1 MIGRPAELCVKAF
14 IVFIY
19 TGIASHHASG
29 VTRDDPIR
37 NATRLRFQLRRGRL
51 VSGSS
56 RPRRDVRN
64 DELWRFSPRYFDT
77 ALTPT
82 LPGAQAPTLNP
93 APGSPDPDAGQSEEG
108 GVEHGLA
115 PLTLDDPH
123 VEGRRTRDQHENP
136 DPVPQVSQ
144 ISSPVS
150 FAA

>member
-1 MIGRPAELCVKAF
+1 MSGMTVGNFTVSLTAPCALRP
-14 IVFIY
+14 
-19 TGIASHHASG
+19 
-29 VTRDDPIR
+29 
-37 NATRLRFQLRRGRL
+37 
-51 VSGSS
+51 
-56 RPRRDVRN
+56 
-64 DELWRFSPRYFDT
+64 SPC
-77 ALTPT
+77 PWE
-82 LPGAQAPTLNP
+82 
-93 APGSPDPDAGQSEEG
+93 SPDSDAGQSEEG